1 MCLKL
6 RAAWRREKCVRAKRE
21 GEEREGE
28 ILTSKLLLSH
38 THLHINIATMDSNNQ
53 PSLLPP
59 MSPPSLDSSAFLG
72 GLPLLGQDPSL
83 DPLVASHGVSYSR
96 SQLPAYS
103 PMTSTTYGPDA
114 YPDLP
119 PLPSFE
125 SSSDYPA
132 DLSSLQLQLLQRPV
146 ATSTISKSSTTKK
159 AKANVKVVARG
170 KKTTATDKGTGT
182 GKKRGPYNS
191 YKDEAGQLR
200 VKHAIET
207 FLERRRQ
214 NSNES
219 LRAFAAEVDIKYET
233 LKPFCRADES
243 KRKKFVVKGQT
254 KLVPEVRSSY

>member
-1 MCLKL
+1 MCE
-6 RAAWRREKCVRAKRE
+6 RGRRERGRE
-21 GEEREGE
+21 TDLK
-28 ILTSKLLLSH
+28 IAPHTP

-96 SQLPAYS
+96 SELPAYS

-254 KLVPEVRSSY
+254 KLVPEVRSLI

>member
-1 MCLKL
+1 
-6 RAAWRREKCVRAKRE
+6 
-21 GEEREGE
+21 
-28 ILTSKLLLSH
+28 
-38 THLHINIATMDSNNQ
+38 
-53 PSLLPP
+53 
-59 MSPPSLDSSAFLG
+59 
-72 GLPLLGQDPSL
+72 
-83 DPLVASHGVSYSR
+83 
-96 SQLPAYS
+96 
-103 PMTSTTYGPDA
+103 MTSTTYGPDA

-146 ATSTISKSSTTKK
+146 ATISKSTTKKK

-170 KKTTATDKGTGT
+170 KKTTATGGKGTNV
-182 GKKRGPYNS
+182 GKKRGPYNN

-254 KLVPEVRSSY
+254 KLVPEVRSLI

>member
-1 MCLKL
+1 
-6 RAAWRREKCVRAKRE
+6 
-21 GEEREGE
+21 
-28 ILTSKLLLSH
+28 
-38 THLHINIATMDSNNQ
+38 MDNNQ
-53 PSLLPP
+53 PPLTPP
-59 MSPPSLDSSAFLG
+59 MSPPSFDSSAFLG

-83 DPLVASHGVSYSR
+83 DPLVAYT
-96 SQLPAYS
+96 QLSGGAYE
-103 PMTSTTYGPDA
+103 PTMTSTTFGAAA

-132 DLSSLQLQLLQRPV
+132 DLSSLQLQLLQLPV
-146 ATSTISKSSTTKK
+146 ATSTSSKSTTKK
-159 AKANVKVVARG
+159 VKANVNVVARG
-170 KKTTATDKGTGT
+170 KKTTTATDSGKGTGT

-254 KLVPEVRSSY
+254 RLVP